1 MSDLRARERE
11 DPDWDGIIVD
21 LVEEDRV
28 VGYAYEERGVLF
40 VEFFPDEDG
49 SPWVFEAE
57 DLQRVLDT
65 AAAIL
70 VEEEDEEDQLVD
82 GPHPVE
88 VLALEF
94 DALAARR
101 GPEDEGFYPL
111 QVAARIVRRA
121 GDLGL
126 AVVLMDGLNLRPEHE
141 EPVPGCAAD
150 LGAAYEGENWAVL
163 QTGCNTQAMALL
175 ERWPRS
181 TEFAVAFEVR
191 DRAGEQF
198 VL

>member
-1 MSDLRARERE
+1 VSDLRTRERD

-28 VGYAYEERGVLF
+28 VGYAYQERGVLF
-40 VEFFPDEDG
+40 AEFFSDEDG
-49 SPWVFEAE
+49 KPWVFEVE
-57 DLQRVLDT
+57 DLQRALDT

-70 VEEEDEEDQLVD
+70 IDEDEDDEGLDA

-94 DALAARR
+94 DVLAARR

-111 QVAARIVRRA
+111 QVAARVVRRA

-126 AVVLMDGLNLRPEHE
+126 AVVLMDGLTLRPESE

-150 LGAAYEGENWAVL
+150 LGAAYEGENWAAF
-163 QTGCNTQAMALL
+163 QAGCNTQATALL

-181 TEFAVAFEVR
+181 GDFAVALEVR

>member
-11 DPDWDGIIVD
+11 DPDWDGVIVD

-28 VGYAYEERGVLF
+28 VGYAYEESGVLF
-40 VEFFPDEDG
+40 VEFFTDEDG
-49 SPWVFEAE
+49 KPWVFEAE

-70 VEEEDEEDQLVD
+70 IDEEGDD
-82 GPHPVE
+82 EEPSGPHPVE

-94 DALAARR
+94 DAHAARR

-111 QVAARIVRRA
+111 AVAARVVRRC
-121 GDLGL
+121 GDLDL

-150 LGAAYEGENWAVL
+150 LGTAYEGENWPAF
-163 QTGCNTQAMALL
+163 QAGCNTQAMALL
-175 ERWPRS
+175 ERWPRNP
-181 TEFAVAFEVR
+181 EFAVAFEVR
-191 DRAGEQF
+191 DRHAEQF